1 MLENDEDV
9 KFEVGLQFSSKKH
22 IVEAVKTFAVISKKN
37 LKIKKNDKRRVIVIC
52 KQKGC
57 PFYLRVSKSMQ
68 DTYWQVV
75 TFKDKHCCFRTTT
88 NSQATP
94 EWASKRLMSLLMHS
108 PEMRLKAIVAY
119 ALEKW
124 GFRLSID

>member
-9 KFEVGLQFSSKKH
+9 KFEVGLLFSSKKH

-68 DTYWQVV
+68 ATY
-75 TFKDKHCCFRTTT
+75 
-88 NSQATP
+88 
-94 EWASKRLMSLLMHS
+94 
-108 PEMRLKAIVAY
+108 
-119 ALEKW
+119 
-124 GFRLSID
+124 